1 MKALQHRSCRM
12 LKLRIGFVYAVYAQC
27 NKMLYSTLPNTFH
40 KPGSITLL
48 VVDGG
53 GGDGDG
59 EAGLATVVGAMAA
72 ARVAATAVQ
81 AETAVV
87 V

>member
-1 MKALQHRSCRM
+1 M
-12 LKLRIGFVYAVYAQC
+12 KLRIRFVQC
-27 NKMLYSTLPNTFH
+27 NKMMYSALPRN
-40 KPGSITLL
+40 PESITLL